1 MIRLCESDGMVYTSN
16 PPQYKCIH
24 CGRFSQSPS
33 FIECEESQKYS
44 RWIKGQLDLAEKKK
58 EDDLVDKIAK
68 RVIKLLDEKKI

>member
-44 RWIKGQLDLAEKKK
+44 RWFIQDQQKKDKIK
-58 EDDLVDKIAK
+58 EDVLVDKIAK